1 MRRSKLQ
8 QSVISKANRMLKK
21 QPWYKGVCL
30 DLLKDLSDQKIQNIG
45 IHRAAREIYADTEFY
60 DNPGIWGR

>member
-1 MRRSKLQ
+1 MQRSNLQ
-8 QSVISKANRMLKK
+8 QSVVSKANRMLKK

-30 DLLKDLSDQKIQNIG
+30 DLLKDLNDRKIRCIG

-60 DNPGIWGR
+60 DIPGIWGR

>member
-1 MRRSKLQ
+1 MRRTKLQ
-8 QSVISKANRMLKK
+8 IAVIKKANRMLKK

-30 DLLKDLSDQKIQNIG
+30 DILGDLSDHKIRKIG
-45 IHRAAREIYADTEFY
+45 IHRAVREIYSDTEFH